1 MLWSLI
7 KIVLFVAVV
16 AGLTFGAGFLLERTE
31 GITIAFANTEFNLG
45 PLQAVLVAVGL
56 VLLVWLV
63 LKVAGILV
71 AFFRF
76 LNGDET
82 AISRYFDRNRERRGF
97 EALSEGLM
105 ALASG
110 EGRVALAKAAKAE
123 KYLGRPE
130 LTNLISAQAAEMIGD
145 SKKAA
150 EVYKRL
156 LKDDRTRFVGVRGIM
171 KQKLDEG
178 DTKTALKLA
187 ERAFALKPSHVE
199 TGDILLRLQAQG
211 EDWKGART
219 TLNKK
224 MNQGLLPRDVHK
236 RRDAVLALSEAKE
249 VLDSGNSIEARE
261 AAIEANRLSPDLVP
275 AAVMAANAYVE
286 QEKPRYAARVLKKAW
301 DAQPHPDLAAAFA
314 AIAPD
319 ETPDAR
325 IKRFNGLT
333 KSNPDHPESRMLMA
347 ELHLA
352 NQDYGAAR
360 SAISKVVEQ
369 LPTTRAL
376 AIMAAVERGDG
387 GDDDLVRAWLTK
399 ALSASRGPQW
409 VCDNCQTVHDAWHPV
424 CSNCDGFD
432 TLAWRVPADGG
443 AVSAEI
449 AQMLPLLDRKTVNDA
464 DISDA
469 EIAIDAETL
478 PDDDRTHN

>member
-16 AGLTFGAGFLLERTE
+16 AGLTFGAAFLLERTE
-31 GITIAFANTEFNLG
+31 GITISFANTEFNLG

-156 LKDDRTRFVGVRGIM
+156 LKDRYWKDHG
-171 KQKLDEG
+171 KN
-178 DTKTALKLA
+178 LA
-187 ERAFALKPSHVE
+187 S
-199 TGDILLRLQAQG
+199 
-211 EDWKGART
+211 
-219 TLNKK
+219 
-224 MNQGLLPRDVHK
+224 
-236 RRDAVLALSEAKE
+236 
-249 VLDSGNSIEARE
+249 
-261 AAIEANRLSPDLVP
+261 
-275 AAVMAANAYVE
+275 
-286 QEKPRYAARVLKKAW
+286 
-301 DAQPHPDLAAAFA
+301 
-314 AIAPD
+314 
-319 ETPDAR
+319 
-325 IKRFNGLT
+325 
-333 KSNPDHPESRMLMA
+333 
-347 ELHLA
+347 
-352 NQDYGAAR
+352 
-360 SAISKVVEQ
+360 
-369 LPTTRAL
+369 
-376 AIMAAVERGDG
+376 
-387 GDDDLVRAWLTK
+387 
-399 ALSASRGPQW
+399 
-409 VCDNCQTVHDAWHPV
+409 
-424 CSNCDGFD
+424 
-432 TLAWRVPADGG
+432 
-443 AVSAEI
+443 
-449 AQMLPLLDRKTVNDA
+449 
-464 DISDA
+464 
-469 EIAIDAETL
+469 
-478 PDDDRTHN
+478 